1 MDFIEVKSVEEKFYK
16 GKVYDLKIHGEDH
29 TYKINGFTVHN
40 SAGGSL
46 VACCLGITKWSIDPI
61 KNGLLFERFISSE
74 RLPDSIIDYYCSDE
88 E

>member
-1 MDFIEVKSVEEKFYK
+1 MEFIEVKKKENKKYS
-16 GKVYDLKIHGEDH
+16 GNVYDIKVHGEDH
-29 TYKINGFTVHN
+29 TFKVNGFTVHN

-46 VACCLGITKWSIDPI
+46 VACATGITKWSVDPI

-88 E
+88 